1 MLRDF
6 FRKYI
11 FPTAILTGSIIGV
24 GFLSLPYIASKVGI
38 WPMLFYFIVLTV
50 LVTSIHVIFAKISLK
65 TPDYRRFPGFVGY
78 HLGKFPKKIIL
89 VSETCGL
96 TGVLLVYLIIGG
108 EFLTAIFSP
117 IFGGN
122 VFTYTIIYLGM
133 ASIFIYVGVKVISK
147 MNFVALLALVVI
159 LMIILVKAF
168 DHLQLTNILSGQA
181 LFTDYKTLFLP
192 YGAIMFSLWGAGLI
206 PEVEEMVI
214 GNKKS
219 LKKIIVAGTLIS
231 SVFYFAFVLV
241 ILGITGAETTEAGLT
256 GLAGVLPNGLVT
268 IALLIGSITTFL
280 AFIAQGL
287 LLKKVLMYDAKVPE
301 LPAWALVCFVPLGL
315 FLMGF
320 NSFIPLISFI
330 GGFLLGI
337 DGILILLMYK
347 KIGGKKYVVYP
358 LMLVFLLGMAYEVIY
373 FIK

>member
-1 MLRDF
+1 MVKDF
-6 FRKYI
+6 FIKYI
-11 FPTAILTGSIIGV
+11 YPTAIFTGSIIGV
-24 GFLSLPYIASKVGI
+24 GFLSLPYITLKVGI
-38 WPMLFYFIVLTV
+38 WPMLFYFIFLTIV
-50 LVTSIHVIFAKISLK
+50 VISIHIIFAKISLK
-65 TPDYRRFPGFVGY
+65 TPDYKRFPGFVGH

-108 EFLTAIFSP
+108 EFLTVIFSP

-122 VFTYTIIYLGM
+122 VFTYTIIYLGT
-133 ASIFIYVGVKVISK
+133 ASIFIYVGAKIISR
-147 MNFVALLALVVI
+147 MNFLALLALVVI
-159 LMIILVKAF
+159 LGIILVKAF
-168 DHLQLTNILSGQA
+168 DHLQLANIFTGQA

-192 YGAIMFSLWGAGLI
+192 YGAIMFSLWGCGLI

-219 LKKIIVAGTLIS
+219 LKKIIIAGTLIS
-231 SVFYFAFVLV
+231 SAFYFSFILV
-241 ILGITGAETTEAGLT
+241 ILSITGAGTTEAGLT
-256 GLAGVLPNGLVT
+256 GLTGILPYGLVT
-268 IALLIGSITTFL
+268 IALSIGAITTLL

-287 LLKKVLMYDAKVPE
+287 LLKKVLMYDTRVPE

-330 GGFLLGI
+330 GGFLLSI

-347 KIGGKKYVVYP
+347 KIGGKKMIVYP
-358 LMLVFLLGMAYEVIY
+358 LMLVFLLGMAYEIIY
-373 FIK
+373 FVK